1 MAIGPYIEIA
11 RIDHWFKNAFMLLGL
26 VVAVFFEPDLLSWD
40 AVPQLVLALLA
51 TCLIASSNYV
61 LNEILDAPYDG
72 MHPVKKNRPV
82 PAGQVSLPI
91 AYAEWLGLVV
101 AGLGLAW
108 MVNVPFTLAALAL
121 WVMGCLYNVR
131 PFRTKD
137 IPYLDV
143 ITESVNNPI
152 RLLLGWFAV
161 ISDRFPQV
169 SLLLSYWALGAF
181 FMGTKRFAELRM
193 IGNRDRAA
201 SYRRSFAHYTEE
213 NLLVSMF
220 FYVTACAFFGG
231 VFIMRSK
238 IELVLSVPFLSAM
251 FAFYLRLGLKEN
263 SPVQNPER
271 LYQERGFFVY
281 TVLCFL
287 LFVVLMFTQIPILY
301 EWFRFDPPK
310 LVPLWVIG

>member
-26 VVAVFFEPDLLSWD
+26 VVAVFFEPDLLSLES
-40 AVPQLVLALLA
+40 VPQLALALLA

-82 PAGQVSLPI
+82 PAGQVSVPI

-161 ISDRFPQV
+161 ISDRFPQT

-193 IGNRDRAA
+193 IGDRDRAA

-238 IELVLSVPFLSAM
+238 IELVVSVPFLAAM

-281 TVLCFL
+281 TVLCFV

-310 LVPLWVIG
+310 LVPLWIIG

>member
-26 VVAVFFEPDLLSWD
+26 VVAVFFEPDLLSLES
-40 AVPQLVLALLA
+40 VPQLALALLA

-82 PAGQVSLPI
+82 PAGQVSLPV

-101 AGLGLAW
+101 VGLGLAW

-161 ISDRFPQV
+161 ISDRFPQT

-193 IGNRDRAA
+193 IGDRGRAA

-238 IELVLSVPFLSAM
+238 IELVVSVPFLAAM

-281 TVLCFL
+281 TVLCFV
-287 LFVVLMFTQIPILY
+287 LFVVLMFTKIPILY
-301 EWFRFDPPK
+301 EWFRFDSPK

>member
-26 VVAVFFEPDLLSWD
+26 VVAVFFEPDLLSLES
-40 AVPQLVLALLA
+40 VPQLALALLA

-82 PAGQVSLPI
+82 PAGQVSLPV

-101 AGLGLAW
+101 VGLGLAW

-161 ISDRFPQV
+161 ISDRFPQT

-193 IGNRDRAA
+193 IGDRGRAA

-238 IELVLSVPFLSAM
+238 IELVVSVPFLAAM

-281 TVLCFL
+281 TVLCFV